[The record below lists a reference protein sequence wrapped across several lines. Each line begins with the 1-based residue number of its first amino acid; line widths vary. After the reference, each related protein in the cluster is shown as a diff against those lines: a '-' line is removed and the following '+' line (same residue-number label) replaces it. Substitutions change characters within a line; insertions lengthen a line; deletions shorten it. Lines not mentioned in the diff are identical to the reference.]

1 MGDAYHRRLQR
12 WCAMAL
18 LECYESCP
26 SKDLKSTV
34 ISVIDE
40 ILASKPVTLHPTDPE
55 IPADGPLAMR
65 SRLETIV
72 PPPIQTE
79 LRQVVSDIDHP
90 VQRHVEV
97 GTPVHET
104 VSVETIQTLRS
115 SSPPAHNLPTPRTS
129 SPETTSSLNTR
140 LRRGP
145 VGPEISSTSN
155 DPSTR
160 HSTPSRSPVTRSK
173 TRTNPSQPTPMT
185 PEEQEVAEESSSK
198 RRKTTHSQAKRK
210 AIWTSPAQIP
220 RFPRLSKNIA
230 VRRQKS
236 PFEIA
241 QAECIVREQ
250 TSAPAH
256 TNQDERLDG
265 INNMAVSLTSLR
277 EQITQCLST
286 RRLEESATAFA
297 TAVQAV
303 GYMYDSPSYGTALVQ
318 EWRTILMMRDR
329 RVVPDVRWR
338 IRHVI
343 LGQEF
348 ARRLKYRYTS
358 ISIVDWMQR
367 R

>member
-1 MGDAYHRRLQR
+1 MGAASHRRLQR

-90 VQRHVEV
+90 VQRRAEV

-104 VSVETIQTLRS
+104 VSVETM
-115 SSPPAHNLPTPRTS
+115 PPAPTPRTS
-129 SPETTSSLNTR
+129 SPDTTSSPNTR
-140 LRRGP
+140 LRRDP
-145 VGPEISSTSN
+145 VGPETSSTSN

-173 TRTNPSQPTPMT
+173 TRINPSPPTPIT

-220 RFPRLSKNIA
+220 RFPRLSKDIA

-348 ARRLKYRYTS
+348 ARRLKYRRTS
-358 ISIVDWMQR
+358 ISIVDWMQCR
-367 R
+367 